1 MAEFLSV
8 ETFADWAKT
17 PAWADD
23 QLATS
28 LLTVVSEWIREHKP
42 EVADDDPAAQ
52 IVCFEVTR
60 DALVAGEFGPT
71 TSWSKTVAHRARAVT
86 VDRAALERFITD
98 RHRRM
103 LGLPLRAA
111 PRGRFKVGDY

>member
-1 MAEFLSV
+1 MAEFLSAAA
-8 ETFADWAKT
+8 FADWAKT

-60 DALVAGEFGPT
+60 DALVAGEFGPV
-71 TSWSKTVAHRARAVT
+71 TSYSKTVAHRARAAT
-86 VDRAALERFITD
+86 IDRAALERFITD

-103 LGLPLRAA
+103 LGLPLRAG